1 MTTHNSDSSELSAE
15 AINEYVSVR
24 IGDQLFGAPVDA
36 IREVFAP
43 QSVTSVPQAPAEV
56 AGLLNLRGRIV
67 TAIDARRR
75 LGLPPRETTESGMAL
90 GVERGSEIFG
100 LIVDSVG
107 EVLRRPRAELEPV
120 PAHVDASWRSMVK
133 GVHRLEKELLAV
145 LDVSA
150 VIGTAGNKAEVAA

>member
-1 MTTHNSDSSELSAE
+1 MTGTDNSELSAE

-36 IREVFAP
+36 IREVFTP
-43 QSVTSVPQAPAEV
+43 QSVTEVPLAPAEV

-75 LGLPPRETTESGMAL
+75 LGLPPRDAEDAGMAL

-107 EVLRRPRAELEPV
+107 EVLRRPSAELEPV
-120 PAHVDASWRSMVK
+120 PAHVDPTWRSMVK

-150 VIGTAGNKAEVAA
+150 LLGSVGAVEAA

>member
-1 MTTHNSDSSELSAE
+1 MSAHHNGSNELSAE
-15 AINEYVSVR
+15 AMNEYVSVR
-24 IGDQLFGAPVDA
+24 IGDQLFGAPVDQ

-43 QSVTSVPQAPAEV
+43 QSVTHVSRAPDEV

-75 LGLPPRETTESGMAL
+75 MGLPPRDKSQTGMAL
-90 GVERGSEIFG
+90 GVERGNEIFG

-107 EVLRRPRAELEPV
+107 EVLRRPRSELEPV
-120 PAHVDASWRSMVK
+120 PAHVDATWRSMVK
-133 GVHRLEKELLAV
+133 GVHRLEKELLVV

-150 VIGTAGNKAEVAA
+150 VIGTAARKNEAA

>member
-1 MTTHNSDSSELSAE
+1 MSAHHNENELSAE
-15 AINEYVSVR
+15 AMNEYVSVR
-24 IGDQLFGAPVDA
+24 IGDQLFGAPVDQ

-43 QSVTSVPQAPAEV
+43 QSVTRVPLAPDEV

-75 LGLPPRETTESGMAL
+75 LGLKPREKTETGMAL
-90 GVERGSEIFG
+90 GVERGNEIFG

-120 PAHVDASWRSMVK
+120 PAHVDPSWRSMVK

-150 VIGTAGNKAEVAA
+150 VIGQTARRSEAA

>member
-1 MTTHNSDSSELSAE
+1 MSDDYLTESEINAE
-15 AINEYVSVR
+15 DMNEYVSVR
-24 IGDQLFGAPVDA
+24 IGNQLFGAPVLE
-36 IREVFAP
+36 IREVFTP
-43 QSVTSVPQAPAEV
+43 QSVTSVPMAPAEV

-75 LGLPPRETTESGMAL
+75 LGLPPRDAGDKGMAL

-107 EVLRRPRAELEPV
+107 EVLRRPSAELEPV
-120 PAHVDASWRSMVK
+120 PAHVDPNWRSMVK
-133 GVHRLEKELLAV
+133 GVHRLDKELLAV

-150 VIGTAGNKAEVAA
+150 VLGLADTAKAA

>member
-1 MTTHNSDSSELSAE
+1 MSAHHNDSSELSAE
-15 AINEYVSVR
+15 AMNEYVSVR
-24 IGDQLFGAPVDA
+24 IGNQLFGAPVDA

-43 QSVTSVPQAPAEV
+43 QSVTAVPLAPSEV

-75 LGLPPRETTESGMAL
+75 LGLPPRQDTESGMAL

-120 PAHVDASWRSMVK
+120 PAHVDANWRSMVK
-133 GVHRLEKELLAV
+133 GVHRLDKELLAV

-150 VIGTAGNKAEVAA
+150 VIGNAGAKAEAA

>member
-1 MTTHNSDSSELSAE
+1 MTTHHTDNSEMSAE
-15 AINEYVSVR
+15 LMNEYVSVR

-43 QSVTSVPQAPAEV
+43 QSVTSVPLAPTEV

-75 LGLPPRETTESGMAL
+75 LGLPPRQANETGMAL

-120 PAHVDASWRSMVK
+120 PAHVDAQWRSMVK

-150 VIGTAGNKAEVAA
+150 VIGSAASRAEAA

>member
-1 MTTHNSDSSELSAE
+1 MTGHYDDDDKHNSE
-15 AINEYVSVR
+15 AVNEYVSIR
-24 IGDQLFGAPVDA
+24 IGEQLFGAPVNE

-43 QSVTSVPQAPAEV
+43 QSVTSVPKAPPEV

-75 LGLPPRETTESGMAL
+75 LGLPPREADDAGMAL

-107 EVLRRPRAELEPV
+107 EVLRRPSAELEPM
-120 PAHVDASWRSMVK
+120 PAHVDPSWRSMVK
-133 GVHRLEKELLAV
+133 GVHRLDKELLAV

-150 VIGTAGNKAEVAA
+150 VLGTVGAAQAA

>member
-1 MTTHNSDSSELSAE
+1 MSEHHTHSNELSAE
-15 AINEYVSVR
+15 AMNEYVSVR
-24 IGDQLFGAPVDA
+24 IGDQLFGAPVDQ

-43 QSVTSVPQAPAEV
+43 QSVTYVPRAPDEV

-75 LGLPPRETTESGMAL
+75 MGLTPREKTETGMAL
-90 GVERGSEIFG
+90 GVERGNEIFG

-107 EVLRRPRAELEPV
+107 EVLRRPRSELEPV
-120 PAHVDASWRSMVK
+120 PAHVDANWRSMVK

-150 VIGTAGNKAEVAA
+150 VIGTAARKNEAA

>member
-1 MTTHNSDSSELSAE
+1 MSSQHSDNSGLSAE
-15 AINEYVSVR
+15 AMNEYVSVR

-43 QSVTSVPQAPAEV
+43 QSVTHVPLAPGEV

-75 LGLPPRETTESGMAL
+75 LGLTPREKTETGMAL
-90 GVERGSEIFG
+90 GVERGNEIFG

-107 EVLRRPRAELEPV
+107 EVLRRPRSELEPV
-120 PAHVDASWRSMVK
+120 PAHVDARWRSMVK

-150 VIGTAGNKAEVAA
+150 VIGTAGQTNKAA

>member
-1 MTTHNSDSSELSAE
+1 MTAHHHDNSELSAE
-15 AINEYVSVR
+15 AMNEYVSVR

-43 QSVTSVPQAPAEV
+43 QSVTSVPLAPSEV

-75 LGLPPRETTESGMAL
+75 LGLAPREKMETGMAL
-90 GVERGSEIFG
+90 GVERGNEIFG

-120 PAHVDASWRSMVK
+120 PAHVDANWRSMVK

-150 VIGTAGNKAEVAA
+150 VIGSAASRTEAA

>member
-1 MTTHNSDSSELSAE
+1 MTGTDTSELSAE

-36 IREVFAP
+36 IREVFTP
-43 QSVTSVPQAPAEV
+43 QSVTEVPLAPAEV

-75 LGLPPRETTESGMAL
+75 LGLPPRDAEDAGMAL

-107 EVLRRPRAELEPV
+107 EVLRRPSAELEPV
-120 PAHVDASWRSMVK
+120 PAHVDPTWRSMVK

-150 VIGTAGNKAEVAA
+150 LLGSVGAVEAA

>member
-1 MTTHNSDSSELSAE
+1 MTTHHTDNSEMSAE
-15 AINEYVSVR
+15 LMNEYVSVR

-43 QSVTSVPQAPAEV
+43 QSVTSVPLAPTEV

-75 LGLPPRETTESGMAL
+75 LGLPPRQANETGMAL

-120 PAHVDASWRSMVK
+120 PAHVDPQWRSMVK

-150 VIGTAGNKAEVAA
+150 VIGSAASRAEAA